1 MKRLFTTLIL
11 AVCMLPLV
19 KADVVGGNNAGPHLS
34 WSFDT
39 ETGVLSITGTGEMFN
54 WFDTSGDNYDDT
66 DFYKKLPWRAYR
78 SQITSVNIADGVT
91 SIGTNSFYF
100 CENLPSIV
108 IPSSVYKI
116 ENSAFFSCRSL
127 SSVTFENPSTII
139 AAHAFRY
146 CQSLTTIELPAN
158 IKNLNELSF
167 SSSGLTSI
175 TIPASV
181 TSVGENCFAGCVDLA
196 SVTFENPST
205 SLDRAAFS
213 GCTALTTVDLP
224 ANLTSLSESLFSGS
238 GLTSIT
244 IPSSVTEIQR
254 QCFDGTGLT
263 SVVIPASVTKVSFYA
278 FAGCRSLSSVT
289 FENPSTSFDNGVFQN
304 CTALT
309 TIALP
314 ANITGIPDNMFQ
326 SSGLTSIT
334 IPSGVKVIGGDAFS
348 GCGALTNVVL
358 SQSLL
363 DIHGMAFSGC
373 SQLTTIDLPANLL
386 QIHMSAFGETGLQSV
401 TIPASVSYVDK
412 RAFYG
417 PSFVAYEVE
426 AGSPHYSAYDG
437 VLYTADTT
445 ELINIPFAKAGTLT
459 TPTAYKVMLDNALN
473 NRDSLTELYLLG
485 VEEIADR
492 AIVYCENIQRIH
504 FTDALDTFAL
514 GSIVECPKLQSI
526 DVPETNQHYTS
537 IDGVLYSKDTTLL
550 VRFPCRKENIDV
562 DVNTGEYTLPIASA
576 VKRILD
582 YSLRDIHT
590 QRNYYFTLPAGLEQI
605 DSLAFYNSRF
615 GAFLIDAWNG
625 NVPAVKSGTFDFMVY
640 GEKSLCVPYNDYK
653 AWAADP
659 VWSQLN
665 LHYRKQDVYSGDLN
679 MSLIHW
685 TLTMATHTLELT
697 GSGPMPTFCDADYY
711 GWWLLRDSIATC
723 TVADG
728 ITSIG
733 MYAFVGDTSLTSI
746 NFPESLVQISYHAFD
761 GCKNLT
767 IPELP
772 SGLRA
777 IYDYAFR
784 GCQHTPVWSQ
794 QFPSTLEHIGAAN
807 YVGLQQPTAIYMP
820 ASLKYIGDS
829 AFACCP
835 NVEYIHFLD
844 AQVEHIG
851 NYAFVD
857 CPKSGLTCN
866 NNKSLP
872 STVEYIGD
880 YAFAISGLPVSS
892 QQKYMPYYLPD
903 SLQHIGQGA
912 FRCRTLSWTN
922 IMTLP
927 EHLTYIGDS
936 AFIHANKC
944 TEVRIAAR
952 VAPTIGP
959 HTFPASLGLVSVP
972 MGALNSYTADVNWS
986 QLNCHIGIFTM
997 KAGSNPTAS
1006 SIEIYLQCNE
1016 SEAAKIDHLEAKN
1029 YDVVMYHGSH
1039 TSGYVIGLKPE
1050 TNYDL
1055 EVYAISTAGDRER
1068 FNINATT
1075 AGIDLFRA
1083 DVQRVDS
1090 FFRFSSYIN
1099 MPGLKDGMGF
1109 ELQAVEDFHPV
1120 GDTARLMAKIEYDGA
1135 AQVNFYADTI
1145 LLNYGQIGECKYR
1158 VRAFYY
1164 DAQNNRIY
1172 YPSDALPD
1180 DTWTW
1185 VNIEESYWPYV
1196 RPIFTVDTV
1205 SVSATEMT
1213 LKVQFESLGSATIS
1227 SIDVQVEE
1235 SQVTA
1240 SVPFDGNKEQVFTVS
1255 GFTPETSYN
1264 IWINIMSPQ
1273 VEYAIGSEFLMHIT
1287 TRPAPTGIEEIMS
1300 DKSDWSDKADSAKKI
1315 LHNGQIYI
1323 LRGGKAFDITGQQIR

>member
-11 AVCMLPLV
+11 TVCMLPLV
-19 KADVVGGNNAGPHLS
+19 KADVVGGDNAGANIS

-39 ETGVLSITGTGEMFN
+39 ETHVLTLTGDGDMYDCQDIYQSPWWNYRQQIWRVAMSEGITRIGVRAFCECTIDTITFPA
-54 WFDTSGDNYDDT
+54 S
-66 DFYKKLPWRAYR
+66 
-78 SQITSVNIADGVT
+78 ITSVGA
-91 SIGTNSFYF
+91 
-100 CENLPSIV
+100 
-108 IPSSVYKI
+108 
-116 ENSAFFSCRSL
+116 
-127 SSVTFENPSTII
+127 
-139 AAHAFRY
+139 
-146 CQSLTTIELPAN
+146 
-158 IKNLNELSF
+158 
-167 SSSGLTSI
+167 
-175 TIPASV
+175 
-181 TSVGENCFAGCVDLA
+181 
-196 SVTFENPST
+196 
-205 SLDRAAFS
+205 
-213 GCTALTTVDLP
+213 
-224 ANLTSLSESLFSGS
+224 
-238 GLTSIT
+238 
-244 IPSSVTEIQR
+244 
-254 QCFDGTGLT
+254 
-263 SVVIPASVTKVSFYA
+263 
-278 FAGCRSLSSVT
+278 
-289 FENPSTSFDNGVFQN
+289 
-304 CTALT
+304 
-309 TIALP
+309 
-314 ANITGIPDNMFQ
+314 
-326 SSGLTSIT
+326 
-334 IPSGVKVIGGDAFS
+334 DAFYK
-348 GCGALTNVVL
+348 CKALKCYNV
-358 SQSLL
+358 
-363 DIHGMAFSGC
+363 
-373 SQLTTIDLPANLL
+373 AN
-386 QIHMSAFGETGLQSV
+386 GNTV
-401 TIPASVSYVDK
+401 
-412 RAFYG
+412 
-417 PSFVAYEVE
+417 
-426 AGSPHYSAYDG
+426 YSA
-437 VLYTADTT
+437 
-445 ELINIPFAKAGTLT
+445 
-459 TPTAYKVMLDNALN
+459 
-473 NRDSLTELYLLG
+473 
-485 VEEIADR
+485 
-492 AIVYCENIQRIH
+492 H
-504 FTDALDTFAL
+504 
-514 GSIVECPKLQSI
+514 
-526 DVPETNQHYTS
+526 
-537 IDGVLYSKDTTLL
+537 DGVLYSADGTRIILFPYGKDDSHTTPMTLTVLSDGIVDTKIKELYLPGVVEVDSNAIRYCHNLERIIFSDALDTIALGAIQRCPCLNAIGVPESNQRYTIVDSVLYTKDTTLL
-550 VRFPCRKENIDV
+550 IKFPEYKEYVDV
-562 DVNTGEYTLPIASA
+562 DNNTGIYTLPIAPQ
-576 VKRILD
+576 VKRIGD
-582 YSLRDIHT
+582 YAFSYCNSQRLIFFSL
-590 QRNYYFTLPAGLEQI
+590 PEGLEQI
-605 DSLAFYNSRF
+605 DSRAFYGSYCF
-615 GAFLIDAWNG
+615 GTFVIDAWNG
-625 NVPAVKSGTFDFMVY
+625 NIPAVTTETFQFY
-640 GEKSLCVPYNDYK
+640 GDKELYVPYDDYK
-653 AWAADP
+653 VWAADTI
-659 VWSQLN
+659 WNKLN
-665 LHYRKQDVYSGDLN
+665 LHFRPQDVYGGNLN

-685 TLTMATHTLELT
+685 QYTTATKTLELT

-733 MYAFVGDTSLTSI
+733 MNAFVGDTLLTSI
-746 NFPESLVQISYHAFD
+746 NFPESIVEISYHAFD

-794 QFPSTLEHIGAAN
+794 QFPSTLEHIGKAN
-807 YVGLQQPTAIYMP
+807 YVGLQYPTAIYMP
-820 ASLKYIGDS
+820 ISLKYIGDS

-857 CPKSGLTCN
+857 CPKSGLSCN
-866 NNKSLP
+866 NNKGLP

-880 YAFAISGLPVSS
+880 YAFAISGIPVSS
-892 QQKYMPYYLPD
+892 QQKYMPYNLPD

-959 HTFPASLGLVSVP
+959 HTFPATLGLVSVP
-972 MGALNSYTADVNWS
+972 MGALNSYTAAANWS
-986 QLNCHIGIFTM
+986 QLPCHIGNFTM
-997 KAGSNPTAS
+997 KAGSDPTAS

-1029 YDVVMYHGSH
+1029 YDVVMYQGSH
-1039 TSGYVIGLKPE
+1039 TGGYVIGLKPE

-1075 AGIDLFRA
+1075 AGVDLFRA

-1090 FFRFSSYIN
+1090 FFRFSTAIN

-1109 ELQAVEDFHPV
+1109 ELQAVEDYHPV
-1120 GDTARLMAKIEYDGA
+1120 GDTVRLMAKIEYDGA
-1135 AQVNFYADTI
+1135 AQISFYADTI

-1196 RPIFTVDTV
+1196 APIFTVDTV

-1273 VEYAIGSEFLMHIT
+1273 VEYPIGNEFLMHIT
-1287 TRPAPTGIEEIMS
+1287 TRPAPTGIEDILS
-1300 DKSDWSDKADSAKKI
+1300 DKSYWSDKSDSAKKI

-1323 LRGGKAFDITGQQIR
+1323 LRGGKAFDITGQQVK